1 MSGKSTTIGLH
12 HLPNALTLLRMGLV
26 PVVAGVMMIGGPAAL
41 VIAAVLF
48 AVASATDWL
57 DGYAARRLNAVSDL
71 GRMLDPIAD
80 KLLVVTV
87 LVMLVALDRIAGV
100 TVVAALV
107 IMLREFLIGG
117 VREFLAGIGSSGLKV
132 TPIAKLKTAVQM
144 VALVLLMLAGVV
156 LPGLPLLLI
165 GEVALWLS
173 AALAAISGVDYLNK
187 AAGQLRARAA
197 ARSV

>member
-1 MSGKSTTIGLH
+1 M
-12 HLPNALTLLRMGLV
+12 
-26 PVVAGVMMIGGPAAL
+26 
-41 VIAAVLF
+41 
-48 AVASATDWL
+48 
-57 DGYAARRLNAVSDL
+57 
-71 GRMLDPIAD
+71 
-80 KLLVVTV
+80 
-87 LVMLVALDRIAGV
+87 
-100 TVVAALV
+100 
-107 IMLREFLIGG
+107 
-117 VREFLAGIGSSGLKV
+117 KV

-197 ARSV
+197 ARSA